1 MVLTSPGFT
10 RSTPK
15 GQLANLHTLDVV
27 PDNGYKI
34 TTIRFQ
40 YNNGE
45 IVEKISLSFHSSK
58 AISTH
63 SYKNYSRDDDDRRFF
78 LFTFKCQNI
87 N

>member
-1 MVLTSPGFT
+1 MWAPFASAMAFALLPFVLLCVLSLGFT

-40 YNNGE
+40 Y
-45 IVEKISLSFHSSK
+45 I
-58 AISTH
+58 
-63 SYKNYSRDDDDRRFF
+63 
-78 LFTFKCQNI
+78 
-87 N
+87 